1 MSIKEFD
8 QNTTLSNPDLPSDAL
23 SSKQFITVVDVIS
36 EGEIAGFA
44 TPHKRGVAT
53 TNAAYKTACKTDV
66 FLNKT
71 PVLNVASS
79 LTDAEFL
86 AKVQNPD
93 DTDFNFKNVGFDF
106 RLGTSSQTFIGG
118 IKNIESENPIGTT
131 VTTSTSVTHTV
142 SDTNINAV
150 RVTVRFGN
158 LQKFEDDGD
167 IKGTEVELRIK
178 TIENDGTTTTVIT
191 DTVQGRSSNAY
202 FRDYLVN
209 FTSTTSFPVQVRLER
224 ITADSTDSSLQNAF
238 SFSSATDII
247 FQQNAYANTAH
258 LALRLGAE
266 QFPRVPNRVFRLRGI
281 KVKVPHN
288 ATVDLATG
296 RITYSGT
303 FDGTFKTD
311 KEWTTDP
318 AWILYDVLSNTR
330 YGCAIAE
337 SSLNKFTFKTV
348 SEYCGELVDDGDGGQ
363 EPRFS
368 LNVNITQQQ
377 AAFDLIND
385 LCSVMRVMPF
395 YEAGSISISQ
405 DSPKSSNF
413 LFTNANVTK
422 EGFTYTG
429 TSLKTRHTVINVSYF
444 DLETQDIDVE
454 TVEADAATQAK
465 YGVVTKNINAF
476 GTTSRGQ
483 AQRFGKWFLFN
494 EQNSGETIA
503 FTTTIDAGV
512 TLRCGDIIEVSD
524 SLKAGVRRGGR
535 IKTVSGT
542 TVTLDDFENTDIPSV
557 NFTDNFTQSPTITCM
572 LPDNSLETKN
582 ITNVNDNV
590 LTIESAFS
598 TNPNSNAIYILE
610 TTTLTTTTW
619 RVNNVEENGDSTFNV
634 TALTHNSGKYAFVED
649 GEALPTRSFSTLTE
663 IKSPPTG
670 LEAVE
675 KIVEI
680 NKRAVTKIILD
691 WQNVT
696 GASKYR
702 VYYRFDNGAFSQL
715 ETTESNLEILN
726 TKQGDYE
733 FRVFTYNALGEPSAV
748 PAILLFTADGF
759 SALPEDV
766 QNLSLEPINEDQVR
780 LRWTQTTSIDVKFGG
795 QVYIR
800 HSPRVDGSG
809 TFSNSTDII
818 EAISGIST
826 EAIVPAKSGE
836 YVVKFQDLKGN
847 FSSGEASVILTVP
860 SLNEELA
867 LPQIREQTAFS
878 GTKTNLTVSSNTLT
892 LTDPS
897 ANASGSYTFANVL
910 DLGATFSLKIKTHL
924 VQTSGNVSDLFDA
937 IPDLDARL
945 NFDGAAAEKTNG
957 TLLVRTTTD
966 DPSSSPT
973 FTSYNRFQSG
983 TFRARGFD
991 FKAELETTDTNENI
1005 TVTELGVD
1013 AFLQARTEQSTTLIA
1028 SGAGAKDITFAAPFF
1043 TGTSAIGGSTSAYPP
1058 SIGITAQNMA
1068 SGDFFEITNIT
1079 GTGFRIT
1086 FKNSSNNAVDRNFS
1100 YSAVGYGRGG

>member
-8 QNTTLSNPDLPSDAL
+8 QNTTLSNPDLPADAL
-23 SSKQFITVVDVIS
+23 SSKQFISIVDVIS

-44 TPHKRGVAT
+44 TPHKRGIAS
-53 TNAAYKTACKTDV
+53 TNAAYLEAAKTDI

-71 PVLNVASS
+71 PILNIAST
-79 LTDAEFL
+79 LTDSEFL
-86 AKVQNPD
+86 AKAQNPSE
-93 DTDFNFKNVGFDF
+93 TDFNFNNVGFAF
-106 RLGTSSQTFIGG
+106 RLGTSNQTFING
-118 IKNIESENPIGTT
+118 IKNIESENPIGTI
-131 VTTSTSVTHTV
+131 VTTSTAVTHTV
-142 SDTNINAV
+142 SSNTINAV
-150 RVTVRFGN
+150 RVTVRFQS
-158 LQKFEDDGD
+158 LQFFKDDGD
-167 IKGTEVELRIK
+167 ITGTEVQLRIK

-191 DTVQGRSSNAY
+191 DTVKGRSSNAY

-209 FTSTTSFPVQVRLER
+209 FSSSTSFPVQVRLER
-224 ITADSTDSSLQNAF
+224 VTADSSDTSLQNAF
-238 SFSSATDII
+238 SFASATDII
-247 FQQNAYANTAH
+247 FQQNAYLNTAH

-266 QFPRVPNRVFRLRGI
+266 QFPRVPSRVFRLRGI
-281 KVKVPHN
+281 KVKIPHN
-288 ATVDLATG
+288 ATVELSTG

-303 FDGTFKTD
+303 FNGTFKTD

-330 YGCAIAE
+330 YGCSISE
-337 SSLNKFTFKTV
+337 TSLNKFTFKTV
-348 SEYCGELVDDGDGGQ
+348 SEYCGALVDDGNGGQ

-377 AAFDLIND
+377 QAFDLIND
-385 LCSVMRVMPF
+385 LCSVMRSMAF

-405 DSPKSSNF
+405 DAPKSSSF
-413 LFTNANVTK
+413 LFTNANVSK

-429 TSLKTRHTVINVSYF
+429 SSLKTRHTVINVSYF

-494 EQNSGETIA
+494 EQNSGENIA

-535 IKTVSGT
+535 VKSVSGT
-542 TVTLDDFENTDIPSV
+542 TVTIDDFSNTDIPSLSA
-557 NFTDNFTQSPTITCM
+557 SPTISIM
-572 LPDNSLETKN
+572 LPDNTFETKT
-582 ITNVNDNV
+582 ITNKENNI

-598 TNPNSNAIYILE
+598 TDPNTNAVYILE
-610 TTTLTTTTW
+610 SSTFETTTW
-619 RVNNVEENGDSTFNV
+619 RVLSVSENGDGTFNV
-634 TALTHNSGKYAFVED
+634 SALSHDTGKYDFVED
-649 GEALPTRSFSTLTE
+649 GTALPVRSFSTITE

-670 LEAVE
+670 LKAEE

-702 VYYRFDNGAFSQL
+702 VYYRYENGDFSQI
-715 ETTESNLEILN
+715 ETTSSNLELLN
-726 TKQGDYE
+726 TKEGFYE
-733 FRVFTYNALGEPSAV
+733 FKVYSYNGIGEPSAT
-748 PAILLFTADGF
+748 ASTIEFTADGF

-766 QNLSLEPINEDQVR
+766 TNLTLEPINDEQVR

-800 HSPRVDGSG
+800 HSPRTDGTG
-809 TFSNSTDII
+809 TFANSTDVI

-826 EAIVPAKSGE
+826 EAVVPAKDGE
-836 YVVKFQDLKGN
+836 YVLKFRDLKGN
-847 FSSGEASVILTVP
+847 FSSGEASVILSSPQPLRERLSLP
-860 SLNEELA
+860 S
-867 LPQIREQTAFS
+867 IREQTAFS
-878 GTKTNLTVSSNTLT
+878 GTKTNLSVSSNQLT
-892 LTDPS
+892 LTDPA

-910 DLGATFSLKIKTHL
+910 DLGATFSLKIKSHIIN
-924 VQTSGNVSDLFDA
+924 TSGNVSDLFDD
-937 IPDLDARL
+937 IPDFDARVDL
-945 NFDGAAAEKTNG
+945 DGAAAEKVNA
-957 TLLVRTTTD
+957 TLFVRTSLD
-966 DPSSSPT
+966 ASS
-973 FTSYNRFQSG
+973 FGSYNKFQSG
-983 TFRARGFD
+983 VFRARAFD
-991 FKAELETTDTNENI
+991 FKAELDTEDTNENI
-1005 TVTELGVD
+1005 LVQELGVD
-1013 AFLQARTEQSTTLIA
+1013 AFLESRTEQSTTIIA
-1028 SGAGAKDITFAAPFF
+1028 SGAGAKDVTFAAPFF

-1079 GTGFRIT
+1079 GSGFRIT
-1086 FKNSSNNAVDRNFS
+1086 FKNSSNSAIDRNFS

>member
-23 SSKQFITVVDVIS
+23 SSKQFITIVDVIS

-44 TPHKRGVAT
+44 TPHKRGIASD
-53 TNAAYKTACKTDV
+53 NAAYKTAAKVDI

-71 PVLNVASS
+71 PILNIASNLNDS
-79 LTDAEFL
+79 QFL
-86 AKVQNPD
+86 AKAQNPD
-93 DTDFNFKNVGFDF
+93 DTDFNFLNVGFDF
-106 RLGTSSQTFIGG
+106 RLGTSNQTFISG

-131 VTTSTSVTHTV
+131 VTTSTPVTHTV
-142 SDTNINAV
+142 SDTNTNAV
-150 RVTVRFGN
+150 RVTVRFGS

-167 IKGTEVELRIK
+167 INGTEVQLRIK

-191 DTVQGRSSNAY
+191 DTVKGRSSNAY
-202 FRDYLVN
+202 FRDYLIN
-209 FTSTTSFPVQVRLER
+209 FSASTSFPVQVRLER
-224 ITADSTDSSLQNAF
+224 ITADSSDTSLQNAF

-247 FQQNAYANTAH
+247 FQQNAYPNTAH

-281 KVKVPHN
+281 KVKIPHN

-303 FDGTFKTD
+303 FNGTFKTD

-318 AWILYDVLSNTR
+318 AWILYDVLTNTR
-330 YGCAIAE
+330 YGCSIPE
-337 SSLNKFTFKTV
+337 TKINKFTFKTV
-348 SEYCGELVDDGDGGQ
+348 SEYCGELVDDGEGGQ

-377 AAFDLIND
+377 AAFDMVND

-405 DSPKSSNF
+405 DSPKSSSF

-422 EGFTYTG
+422 DGFTYTG
-429 TSLKTRHTVINVSYF
+429 SSLKTRHTVINVSYF
-444 DLETQDIDVE
+444 DLKTQDIDIE

-494 EQNSGETIA
+494 EQNTGETIA

-535 IKTVSGT
+535 IKSASGT
-542 TVTLDDFENTDIPSV
+542 TVTIDDSDNTDIPDQSL
-557 NFTDNFTQSPTITCM
+557 SPTISVM
-572 LPDNSLETKN
+572 LPDNSLETRN
-582 ITNVNDNV
+582 ITNQSGNV
-590 LTIESAFS
+590 LTINSAFS
-598 TNPNSNAIYILE
+598 TNPNSNAVYILE
-610 TTTLTTTTW
+610 SSTLETTTW
-619 RVNNVEENGDSTFNV
+619 RVVNVSENGDGTFNI
-634 TALTHNSGKYAFVED
+634 TALSHNTGKYAFVED
-649 GEALPTRSFSTLTE
+649 GTPLPVKNFSTLTE
-663 IKSPPTG
+663 VKPPPSG
-670 LEAVE
+670 LTAEE

-691 WQNVT
+691 WQNVG

-702 VYYRFDNGAFSQL
+702 VYYRFQNGDFTQI
-715 ETTESNLEILN
+715 ETTSSNLELLN
-726 TKQGDYE
+726 TKQGLYE
-733 FRVFTYNALGEPSAV
+733 FKVYSYNGLGEPSAT
-748 PAILLFTADGF
+748 ATTLLFTASGF
-759 SALPEDV
+759 SELPEDV
-766 QNLSLEPINEDQVR
+766 SNLTLEPINDDQVR

-800 HSPRVDGSG
+800 HSPRTDGSG
-809 TFSNSTDII
+809 TFANSTDVI

-826 EAIVPAKSGE
+826 EAVVPAKDGE
-836 YVVKFQDLKGN
+836 YVLKFRDLKGN
-847 FSSGEASVILTVP
+847 FSSGEASVILSTP
-860 SLNEELA
+860 QPLRERLSL
-867 LPQIREQTAFS
+867 PTIREQTAFS
-878 GTKTNLTVSSNTLT
+878 GTKTNTSVSANQLT
-892 LTDPS
+892 LTNP
-897 ANASGSYTFANVL
+897 ATNASGSYNFASVL
-910 DLGATFSLKIKTHL
+910 DLGSTFSLKIKSHIIN
-924 VQTSGNVSDLFDA
+924 TSANVSDLFDD
-937 IPDLDARL
+937 IPDLDARV
-945 NFDGAAAEKTNG
+945 NFDGAAAEKVNA

-966 DPSSSPT
+966 DPTGSPT
-973 FTSYNRFQSG
+973 FGSFNKFQSG
-983 TFRARGFD
+983 VFRARAFD
-991 FKAELETTDTNENI
+991 FKAELDTEDTNENI
-1005 TVTELGVD
+1005 LVQELGVD
-1013 AFLQARTEQSTTLIA
+1013 AFLESRTEQSTTIIA
-1028 SGAGAKDITFAAPFF
+1028 SGAGAKDVTFAAPFF

-1079 GTGFRIT
+1079 GSGFRIT
-1086 FKNSSNNAVDRNFS
+1086 FKNSSNAAVDRNFS

>member
-23 SSKQFITVVDVIS
+23 SSKQFITIVDVIS

-44 TPHKRGVAT
+44 TAHKRGIAT
-53 TNAAYKTACKTDV
+53 TNAAYKTAAKTDI

-71 PVLNVASS
+71 PVLNIAST
-79 LTDAEFL
+79 LNDAQFL
-86 AKVQNPD
+86 AKAQNPD
-93 DTDFNFKNVGFDF
+93 DTDFNFANVGFDF
-106 RLGTSSQTFIGG
+106 RLGTASQTFIGG

-131 VTTSTSVTHTV
+131 VTDSSPVTHTV
-142 SDTNINAV
+142 SSSTINAV
-150 RVTVRFGN
+150 RVTVRFQS
-158 LQKFEDDGD
+158 LQIFKDDGD
-167 IKGTEVELRIK
+167 ITGATVQLRIK
-178 TIENDGTTTTVIT
+178 TIENNGTTTTVIT
-191 DTVQGRSSNAY
+191 DTVSGRSSNAY

-209 FTSTTSFPVQVRLER
+209 FSTSTSFPVQVRVER
-224 ITADSTDSSLQNAF
+224 ITADSSDTSTQDAF
-238 SFSSATDII
+238 SFASATDII

-266 QFPRVPNRVFRLRGI
+266 QFPRVPSRVYKLRGI
-281 KVKVPHN
+281 KVKIPHN
-288 ATVDLATG
+288 ATVELATG

-318 AWILYDVLSNTR
+318 AWILYDVLTNTR
-330 YGCAIAE
+330 YGCSISE

-348 SEYCGELVDDGDGGQ
+348 SEYCGELVDDGKGGQ

-377 AAFDLIND
+377 QAFDLIND
-385 LCSVMRVMPF
+385 LCSVMRSMAF
-395 YEAGSISISQ
+395 FEAGSISISQ
-405 DSPKSSNF
+405 DSPKSSSF

-429 TSLKTRHTVINVSYF
+429 SSLKTRHTVINVSYF

-494 EQNSGETIA
+494 EQNSGENIA

-535 IKTVSGT
+535 VKSVSGT
-542 TVTLDDFENTDIPSV
+542 TVTLDDFENTDIPDL
-557 NFTDNFTQSPTITCM
+557 NQSPTISVM
-572 LPDNSLETKN
+572 LPDNSFETKN
-582 ITNVNDNV
+582 ITNIAEKV
-590 LTIESAFS
+590 LTIDSTFS
-598 TNPNSNAIYILE
+598 TTPNTNAVYILE
-610 TTTLTTTTW
+610 SSTLETTTW
-619 RVNNVEENGDSTFNV
+619 RVNTVEDNGDSTFNV
-634 TALTHNSGKYAFVED
+634 SALSHNSGKYAFVED
-649 GEALPTRSFSTLTE
+649 GTALPTRTFSTLTE
-663 IKSPPTG
+663 IKSPPSG
-670 LEAVE
+670 LKAEE
-675 KIVEI
+675 KIIEI

-691 WQNVT
+691 WQNVG

-702 VYYRFDNGAFSQL
+702 VYYRYENGDFTQI
-715 ETTESNLEILN
+715 ETTSSNLELLN
-726 TKQGDYE
+726 TKEGAYE
-733 FRVFTYNALGEPSAV
+733 FKVYSYNGLGEPSATASTL
-748 PAILLFTADGF
+748 PFTASGF

-766 QNLSLEPINEDQVR
+766 SNLTLEPINDDQVR

-809 TFSNSTDII
+809 TFANSTDVI

-826 EAIVPAKSGE
+826 EAVVPAKDGE
-836 YVVKFQDLKGN
+836 YVLKFRDLKGN
-847 FSSGEASVILTVP
+847 FSSGEASVILSTPQPLRERLNLP
-860 SLNEELA
+860 S
-867 LPQIREQTAFS
+867 IREQTAFS
-878 GTKTNLTVSSNTLT
+878 GTKTNTSVSSNQLT
-892 LTDPS
+892 LTNP
-897 ANASGSYTFANVL
+897 ATNASGSYNFANIL
-910 DLGATFSLKIKTHL
+910 DLGATFSLKIKSHIIN
-924 VQTSGNVSDLFDA
+924 TSANVSDLFDS
-937 IPDLDARL
+937 IPDLDART
-945 NFDGAAAEKTNG
+945 NFDGAAAEKVNAS
-957 TLLVRTTTD
+957 LLVRTSTD
-966 DPSSSPT
+966 ASSYG
-973 FTSYNRFQSG
+973 SYNKFQSG
-983 TFRARGFD
+983 TFRARAFD
-991 FKAELETTDTNENI
+991 FKAELDTEDTNENI
-1005 TVTELGVD
+1005 LIQELGVD
-1013 AFLQARTEQSTTLIA
+1013 AFLESRVEQSTSIIA
-1028 SGAGAKDITFAAPFF
+1028 SGAGAKDVTFAAPFF

-1068 SGDFFEITNIT
+1068 SGDFFEVTNIT

-1086 FKNSSNNAVDRNFS
+1086 FKNSSNAAVDRNFS

>member
-8 QNTTLSNPDLPSDAL
+8 QNTTQSNPDLPSDAL
-23 SSKQFITVVDVIS
+23 SSKQFITIVDVIS

-44 TPHKRGVAT
+44 TPHKRGIAT
-53 TNAAYKTACKTDV
+53 DNAAYKTAAKTDI

-71 PVLNVASS
+71 PILNISS
-79 LTDAEFL
+79 TLNDSQFL
-86 AKVQNPD
+86 AKAQNPD
-93 DTDFNFKNVGFDF
+93 DTDFNFINVGFDF
-106 RLGTSSQTFIGG
+106 RLGTSNQTFISG
-118 IKNIESENPIGTT
+118 IKNIESENPIGTP
-131 VTTSTSVTHTV
+131 VTTSTPVTHTV

-150 RVTVRFGN
+150 RVTIRFN
-158 LQKFEDDGD
+158 SMQKFEDDGD
-167 IKGTEVELRIK
+167 INGTEVQLRIK

-191 DTVQGRSSNAY
+191 DTVKGRSSNAY

-209 FTSTTSFPVQVRLER
+209 FSSTTSFPVQVRVER
-224 ITADSTDSSLQNAF
+224 ITADSSDSSLQNAF

-247 FQQNAYANTAH
+247 FQQNAYLNTAH

-266 QFPRVPNRVFRLRGI
+266 QHPRVPSRIFRLRGI
-281 KVKVPHN
+281 KVKIPHN

-303 FDGTFKTD
+303 FNGTFKTD

-318 AWILYDVLSNTR
+318 AWILYDVLTNTR
-330 YGCAIAE
+330 YGCSISE
-337 SSLNKFTFKTV
+337 SKINKFTFKTV
-348 SEYCGELVDDGDGGQ
+348 SEYCGALVDDGKGGQ

-377 AAFDLIND
+377 AAFNMVND

-405 DSPKSSNF
+405 DAPKSSSF

-429 TSLKTRHTVINVSYF
+429 SSLKTRHTVINVSYF

-494 EQNSGETIA
+494 EQNTGETIA

-512 TLRCGDIIEVSD
+512 SLRCGDIIEVSD

-535 IKTVSGT
+535 IKSVSGT
-542 TVTLDDFENTDIPSV
+542 TLTIDDFQNTDIPDLTS
-557 NFTDNFTQSPTITCM
+557 SPTVSVM
-572 LPDNSLETKN
+572 LPDNTLETKN
-582 ITNVNDNV
+582 IVNKSDNV
-590 LTIESAFS
+590 LTIDSAFS
-598 TNPNSNAIYILE
+598 TNPNTNAVYIMESSTLE
-610 TTTLTTTTW
+610 TTTW
-619 RVNNVEENGDSTFNV
+619 RVVNVGENGDGTFNI
-634 TALTHNSGKYAFVED
+634 TALSHNTGKYDFVED
-649 GEALPTRSFSTLTE
+649 GTPLPTKSISTLTE
-663 IKSPPTG
+663 IKAPPTG
-670 LEAVE
+670 LTAVE

-691 WQNVT
+691 WQNVS

-702 VYYRFDNGAFSQL
+702 VYYRFDNGDFTQI
-715 ETTESNLEILN
+715 ETTSSNLQILN
-726 TKQGDYE
+726 TKEGSYE
-733 FRVFTYNALGEPSAV
+733 FKVFSYNGIGEPSPTATT
-748 PAILLFTADGF
+748 LQFTADGF
-759 SALPEDV
+759 SALPENV
-766 QNLSLEPINEDQVR
+766 QNLTLEPINDDQVR
-780 LRWTQTTSIDVKFGG
+780 LRWTQTTSVDVKFGG

-800 HSPRVDGSG
+800 HSPRTDGTG

-818 EAISGIST
+818 TAISGIST

-847 FSSGEASVILTVP
+847 FSAGDASVILTVP
-860 SLNEELA
+860 SLREELS
-867 LPQIREQTAFS
+867 LPAIREQTAFS

-892 LTDPS
+892 LTNP
-897 ANASGSYTFANVL
+897 ATNASGTYIFSSVL
-910 DLGATFSLKIKTHL
+910 DLGATFSLKIKSHI
-924 VQTSGNVSDLFDA
+924 VATSGNVSDLFDS
-937 IPDLDARL
+937 IPDLDARAD
-945 NFDGAAAEKTNG
+945 FDGAAANKTNG
-957 TLLVRTTTD
+957 TLFVRTSTD
-966 DPSSSPT
+966 ASSYG
-973 FTSYNRFQSG
+973 SYNKFQSG
-983 TFRARGFD
+983 TFRARAFD
-991 FKAELETTDTNENI
+991 FKAELATEDTNENI
-1005 TVTELGVD
+1005 TVTQLGVD
-1013 AFLQARTEQSTTLIA
+1013 AFLQARTEQSTTLIS
-1028 SGAGAKDITFAAPFF
+1028 SGAGAKDVTFAAPFF

-1068 SGDFFEITNIT
+1068 SGDFFEVTNIT
-1079 GTGFRIT
+1079 GSGFRIT
-1086 FKNSSNNAVDRNFS
+1086 FKNSSNSAVDRNFS